1 MPRVSGATVRA
12 TVARAATV
20 DGYVAALAWAP
31 DSTSLAVADDA
42 GDITVLGVGDES
54 RERVAVH
61 DGGALTAD
69 WAPSAMLAS
78 GGRDGRIT
86 FDGRAAETGREKVE
100 HVRTLPT
107 DRAMDAGR
115 DWIERIVWRP
125 DGGLLAAA
133 VGRRAQ
139 FWTPD
144 GLCRDVSE
152 ELPATI
158 TCLAWDPKGIVCGAG
173 TYGGVRLIRANGGA
187 TARHL
192 RWTGSVLELAFSP
205 DGRRLAHGNQ
215 DASVHFWDLRRDRE
229 LEMTGYATKVRE
241 LAWSPDGR
249 WLATGGDA
257 TITVWDFHRSGGPA
271 GSRPLELERHTDR
284 LVALAFKPGGALLAS
299 AARDGLI
306 LLWSVGDDDLP
317 LGGTALEDP
326 VSALA
331 WSPDGRLLAA
341 GGADGNVAVLDVEV

>member
-1 MPRVSGATVRA
+1 MPRVSGAQARA
-12 TVARAATV
+12 TIARAATV

-31 DSTSLAVADDA
+31 DSASLAVADDA
-42 GDITVLGVGDES
+42 GGITVLGVRDES
-54 RERVAVH
+54 RQQVAVH

-69 WAPSAMLAS
+69 WAPSGVLAT
-78 GGRDGRIT
+78 GGRDGRIAL
-86 FDGRAAETGREKVE
+86 DGRGLDT
-100 HVRTLPT
+100 
-107 DRAMDAGR
+107 GR
-115 DWIERIVWRP
+115 DWVERIVWRP

-271 GSRPLELERHTDR
+271 GSRPLELERHTER
-284 LVALAFKPGGALLAS
+284 LVALAFQPGGALLAS

-306 LLWSVGDDDLP
+306 LLWAVGDDDLP

-341 GGADGNVAVLDVEV
+341 GGADGSVAVLDIDV